1 MSSNFV
7 ILDSVYCILLEYSFP
22 HQLIAAYWSLKHS
35 ALSAAV
41 NLQIFKKLLG
51 IIWKSALAE
60 LVLEI
65 PTLYPAW
72 VALHSCNFFLFHL
85 VFPGSNFFLFH
96 NYNFS
101 ASHQRS
107 AYHSLLYNDCVQNPS
122 LSKA

>member
-7 ILDSVYCILLEYSFP
+7 ILDSVFCILLEYSFLN
-22 HQLIAAYWSLKHS
+22 QLIAAYWSLKHS

-65 PTLYPAW
+65 PTLYPA
-72 VALHSCNFFLFHL
+72 
-85 VFPGSNFFLFH
+85 
-96 NYNFS
+96 
-101 ASHQRS
+101 
-107 AYHSLLYNDCVQNPS
+107 
-122 LSKA
+122 